1 MQLKTSQLEPCWQ
14 RGATK
19 ARFAVGWPL
28 FAVVASLFAW
38 ASFPVDVTGAEL
50 EGSELTFEKDIR
62 PIFRE
67 HCYDCHGATDQ
78 LEGNLDLRLVR
89 FMVRGGE
96 SGPAILANQPEQ
108 SLLVSRLRAGEM
120 PPGAVPVPEEQI
132 ATIERWIAAGAPTAR
147 PESETIGPGLGITA
161 EERDFWSFRP
171 VVAPPWPRSPPVV
184 RGSRVRDRIAL
195 QRRRSA
201 PPR

>member
-108 SLLVSRLRAGEM
+108 SLLLSRLRAGEM

-132 ATIERWIAAGAPTAR
+132 ATIERWIAAGAPTAD
-147 PESETIGPGLGITA
+147 EILDEASTLVAGI
-161 EERDFWSFRP
+161 D
-171 VVAPPWPRSPPVV
+171 PRKTSVLFFV
-184 RGSRVRDRIAL
+184 HAGHGAYRQGTYR
-195 QRRRSA
+195 
-201 PPR
+201 